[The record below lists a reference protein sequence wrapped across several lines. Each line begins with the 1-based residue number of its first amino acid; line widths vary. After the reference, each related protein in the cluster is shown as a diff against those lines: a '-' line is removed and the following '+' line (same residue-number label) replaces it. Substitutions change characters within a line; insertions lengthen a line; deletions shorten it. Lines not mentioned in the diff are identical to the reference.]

1 MLLWVSWLSEIK
13 VMNPEFQFL
22 PFLVRNI
29 RTCSSLLGVNS
40 VFLEDRCSAETQLFD
55 VYTLQVLTSST

>member
-29 RTCSSLLGVNS
+29 RICSSLLGVNS
-40 VFLEDRCSAETQLFD
+40 VFLEDRCSAEMQR
-55 VYTLQVLTSST
+55 V

>member
-29 RTCSSLLGVNS
+29 RCLVSTVCFWRTDVLQKRNV
-40 VFLEDRCSAETQLFD
+40 FD
-55 VYTLQVLTSST
+55 VYTLQVLTTST